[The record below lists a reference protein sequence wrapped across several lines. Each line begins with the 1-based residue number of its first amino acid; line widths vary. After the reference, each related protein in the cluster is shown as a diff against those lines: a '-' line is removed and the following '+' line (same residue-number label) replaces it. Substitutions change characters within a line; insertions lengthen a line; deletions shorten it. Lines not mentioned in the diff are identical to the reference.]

1 MTLQHIIKN
10 NGIEPYS
17 DNRLLLSAVVMSV
30 YYANISTKRTENLD
44 MCGICVNTHTH
55 THTFS
60 PDITHARKS
69 IISNKIYKGG
79 NFFFTGVFRPFPCPY
94 LIYRQTLIS

>member
-55 THTFS
+55 TFS

>member
-55 THTFS
+55 TFS

-94 LIYRQTLIS
+94 LIYCQTLIS